1 MSYSA
6 DVKAELCRL
15 PLHKKCCQAAEIYG
29 ILLFCNTFS
38 KDEVRIV
45 TESRPFVQRTE
56 KLFHRAF
63 GWDFDRVTGPDSGE
77 GKVLLSIR
85 VPEKLEAVFARFGY
99 ERSGV
104 LAHHINLSL
113 LEQECCRASFM
124 RGAFLAG
131 GSVTDPRKHYHLE
144 LVTGHYNVSNETVAL
159 LHEMG
164 FTPGRLRRGG
174 SYVCYFKQSETVED
188 LLTTLGA
195 RLSAMEM
202 MNAKVEKD
210 MRNAVNR
217 KVNCDTANV
226 EKTVAAAQE
235 QLAAIRRLESSGR
248 LKDLGDG
255 LREAARL
262 RLAHPEANLSELAS
276 LAEPPLTK
284 SGLSHRLRKLCEIA
298 EEVESL

>member
-1 MSYSA
+1 MSFSA

-29 ILLFCNTFS
+29 VLLYCNTFS
-38 KDEVRIV
+38 AQEIRIV
-45 TESRPFVQRTE
+45 TESRPFAQRAE
-56 KLFHRAF
+56 KLFRRVF
-63 GWDFDRVTGPDSGE
+63 SWSFDETAGLESGE
-77 GKVLLSIR
+77 GKALLRIR
-85 VPEKLEAVFARFGY
+85 DPKKLEAVFARFGY
-99 ERSGV
+99 ERGGV
-104 LAHHINLSL
+104 LAQHINLSL
-113 LEQECCRASFM
+113 LEQDCCRVAFL

-144 LVTGHYNVSNETVAL
+144 LCTSHYNVSNEAVAL

-195 RLSAMEM
+195 GLSAMEM

-210 MRNAVNR
+210 MRNTVNR

-235 QLAAIRRLESSGR
+235 QLLAIRRLESSGR
-248 LKDLGDG
+248 LETLGEK

-262 RLAHPEANLSELAS
+262 RLAHPEASLTELAS

-298 EEVESL
+298 EEVDSL